1 MNSRPN
7 EVIESYVHDVMR
19 RVSAPERNDVG
30 LELRG
35 LLEDMLAGRAE
46 AEGVAAD
53 DAMVLE
59 MLRDFGAPADVAA
72 RYQPEGRPIIPPD
85 QTRWFTIASLIGVG
99 LQWALTLPAVWQGEV
114 PVVRWWFTWGLGSL
128 WWPGFLV
135 MTMLAAS
142 WRPGFLAMKLL
153 AAKPRTLDSER
164 INRKAMAFGLL
175 WFVIGAAFMIATPWI
190 FPILPEH
197 MAQVFAYDPA
207 FLRDRA
213 PTVLILWLCG
223 FATLGAVL
231 AKGRWTPALRWVS
244 IAVGAGFLVLLGW
257 WANSGRIF
265 VAEATNDGARFGIGL
280 VIAFVGIDLI
290 YKVNRKRIRIRT
302 PA

>member
-19 RVSAPERNDVG
+19 RVPAPERNDVG

-46 AEGVAAD
+46 AEGVPVH

-59 MLRDFGAPADVAA
+59 MLSDFGAPADIAA
-72 RYQPEGRPIIPPD
+72 RYQTPGRTIIPAD

-99 LQWALTLPAVWQGEV
+99 LQWALTLPGVVAGEV
-114 PVVRWWFTWGLGSL
+114 PIVRWWFTWGLGSL

-135 MTMLAAS
+135 MT
-142 WRPGFLAMKLL
+142 LL
-153 AAKPRTLDSER
+153 ASSWIGELLYFPWRVKPRVVDSER
-164 INRKAMAFGLL
+164 VNRKALAFGLL
-175 WFVIGAAFMIATPWI
+175 WYAIGAGFMIATPWI
-190 FPILPEH
+190 FPALPEH
-197 MAQVFAYDPA
+197 MAQVFVYDPS

-213 PTVLILWLCG
+213 APVLILWLGG

-231 AKGRWTPALRWVS
+231 ANGRWTPNLRWLE
-244 IAVGAGFLVLLGW
+244 IAFNAAWLALLCWWSTGDIFLK
-257 WANSGRIF
+257 
-265 VAEATNDGARFGIGL
+265 EATDDGAHFGIGL
-280 VIAFVGIDLI
+280 VIAFTGIDLLAKL
-290 YKVNRKRIRIRT
+290 YRKRTRIRM